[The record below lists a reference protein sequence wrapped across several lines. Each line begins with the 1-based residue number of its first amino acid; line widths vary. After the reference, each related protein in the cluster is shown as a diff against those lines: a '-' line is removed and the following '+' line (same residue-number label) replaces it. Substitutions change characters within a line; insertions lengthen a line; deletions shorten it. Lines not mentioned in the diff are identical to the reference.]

1 MTWRCALIQR
11 RLADYPDGELSAL
24 ARRIISAHLK
34 VCPDCRRELEEL
46 KEVERLYRAHPLPD
60 PGEEFWQSFQ
70 QELHL
75 KLAQVNQA
83 PAPEPRWRRL
93 PHYLA
98 GTAALAAVLI
108 LAVYLGPFRTP
119 GPPPSASRPEA
130 PQMAEKARVP
140 ASAPP
145 AAVARK
151 AAPAPSGQPGASAEE
166 AELSLAAGRG
176 REPAPVGEESLWD
189 DEDLL
194 NWDVETV
201 VSDLS
206 PEERADLKKRL
217 EAGR

>member
-11 RLADYPDGELSAL
+11 RLADYPDGDLSA
-24 ARRIISAHLK
+24 ISKRFIAAHLE
-34 VCPDCRRELEEL
+34 VCGDCRRELEEL

-60 PGEEFWQSFQ
+60 PGEEFWQAFQ

-93 PHYLA
+93 PHYVA
-98 GTAALAAVLI
+98 GAAALAAGLVLA
-108 LAVYLGPFRTP
+108 LYLGPFRTP
-119 GPPPSASRPEA
+119 GPTPMAGRPA
-130 PQMAEKARVP
+130 PKLAEKVEGRAP
-140 ASAPP
+140 AAP

-151 AAPAPSGQPGASAEE
+151 AAPPTSGEPQAPAGE
-166 AELSLAAGRG
+166 AELSLAAGRD
-176 REPAPVGEESLWD
+176 RLPAPNGEESLWD

-206 PEERADLKKRL
+206 PEERAHLKKRL